1 MADLCEA
8 FNTMKFE
15 QKQFYSIDY
24 FFTQRNLK
32 EDHEFL
38 DQNMNRKNKQLNIQY
53 NFLAISIPQYD
64 LSDDSSSTI
73 EADIFGDNGYHYKGK
88 ITSYKGLTPNF
99 MIPLKGDKKL
109 FVHLI
114 YKELNKKNIDNTKNF
129 NEHCEFS
136 KKKTQ
141 DTNEEKSKDFFP
153 TEQKEFTC
161 FIEVPKRFQ
170 SVDSIAL
177 KLKNESES
185 SVDV

>member
-8 FNTMKFE
+8 FNTIKFE
-15 QKQFYSIDY
+15 QKQFHSIDY

-38 DQNMNRKNKQLNIQY
+38 DQNMNRKNKQVNIQY

-64 LSDDSSSTI
+64 LSDGISSTV

-88 ITSYKGLTPNF
+88 IISHKGVTPNF

-114 YKELNKKNIDNTKNF
+114 YRESNKEN
-129 NEHCEFS
+129 
-136 KKKTQ
+136 
-141 DTNEEKSKDFFP
+141 
-153 TEQKEFTC
+153 EQKEFTC

-170 SVDSIAL
+170 VNESISQ
-177 KLKNESES
+177 KLKNESET

>member
-1 MADLCEA
+1 MAELSEA

-15 QKQFYSIDY
+15 QKQFHSIDY

-38 DQNMNRKNKQLNIQY
+38 DQNMNRKNKQINIQY

-64 LSDDSSSTI
+64 LQDGMISTI
-73 EADIFGDNGYHYKGK
+73 NADIFGDNGYHYKGQL
-88 ITSYKGLTPNF
+88 ISQLGLTPNF

-114 YKELNKKNIDNTKNF
+114 YSESKENQ
-129 NEHCEFS
+129 H
-136 KKKTQ
+136 
-141 DTNEEKSKDFFP
+141 
-153 TEQKEFTC
+153 KEFTC

-170 SVDSIAL
+170 TVDAL
-177 KLKNESES
+177 ATKLKNESETS
-185 SVDV
+185 TDL

>member
-1 MADLCEA
+1 MADLNEA

-15 QKQFYSIDY
+15 QKQFHTIDY

-38 DQNMNRKNKQLNIQY
+38 DQNMNRKNKLINIQY
-53 NFLAISIPQYD
+53 NFLAISIPQHD
-64 LSDDSSSTI
+64 LQDGITSII

-88 ITSYKGLTPNF
+88 IISQRGLTPNF

-114 YKELNKKNIDNTKNF
+114 YSESNKE
-129 NEHCEFS
+129 NEH
-136 KKKTQ
+136 
-141 DTNEEKSKDFFP
+141 
-153 TEQKEFTC
+153 KEFTC

-170 SVDSIAL
+170 SIDVTSS
-177 KLKNESES
+177 KLKNESETS
-185 SVDV
+185 IDV

>member
-1 MADLCEA
+1 MAELSEA

-15 QKQFYSIDY
+15 QKQFHSIDY

-38 DQNMNRKNKQLNIQY
+38 DQNMNRKNKQINIQY

-64 LSDDSSSTI
+64 LQDGMISTVN
-73 EADIFGDNGYHYKGK
+73 ADIFGDNGYHYKGQL
-88 ITSYKGLTPNF
+88 ISQLGLTPNF

-114 YKELNKKNIDNTKNF
+114 YSESNKE
-129 NEHCEFS
+129 S
-136 KKKTQ
+136 Q
-141 DTNEEKSKDFFP
+141 P
-153 TEQKEFTC
+153 KEFTC

-170 SVDSIAL
+170 TVEANTS
-177 KLKNESES
+177 KLKNESETS
-185 SVDV
+185 TDA